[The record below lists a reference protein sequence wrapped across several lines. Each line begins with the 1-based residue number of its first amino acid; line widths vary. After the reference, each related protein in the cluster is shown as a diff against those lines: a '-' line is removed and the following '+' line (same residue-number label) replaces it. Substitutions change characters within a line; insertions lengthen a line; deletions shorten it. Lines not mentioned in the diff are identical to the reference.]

1 MAIQSDHYDDEDITG
16 DGDKIQRQEQD
27 KQQKLKLPEA
37 GEAQEDKIMQAGGIV
52 LYHSE
57 W

>member
-57 W
+57 